1 MFPNILLT
9 LALLNFII
17 HVTSSSQSF
26 SHLVDRDKLLLY
38 SPNVL
43 HLSRMEIYR
52 KIFSKDYSF
61 AYEQSILLT
70 NSILS
75 GQAKKVIQ
83 VYNYVII
90 NEKTVESTLK
100 VPFEFKPN

>member
-1 MFPNILLT
+1 
-9 LALLNFII
+9 
-17 HVTSSSQSF
+17 
-26 SHLVDRDKLLLY
+26 
-38 SPNVL
+38 
-43 HLSRMEIYR
+43 MEIYR

-90 NEKTVESTLK
+90 NEQTVESTLK